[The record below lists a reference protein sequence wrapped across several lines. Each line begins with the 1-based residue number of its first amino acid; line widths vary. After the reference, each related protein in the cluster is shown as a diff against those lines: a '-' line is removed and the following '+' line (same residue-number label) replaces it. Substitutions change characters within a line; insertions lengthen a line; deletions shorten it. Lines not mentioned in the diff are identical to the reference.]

1 MRTVLLFRLDGNSI
15 DRADDERVGGL
26 DGGMW
31 LVLTVE
37 LICVPV
43 VVVLSGCDGN
53 IVTKWS
59 KEECWNV
66 V

>member
-1 MRTVLLFRLDGNSI
+1 MTVFLFRIDGISI

-43 VVVLSGCDGN
+43 VVVLRGCDGD
-53 IVTKWS
+53 IGT
-59 KEECWNV
+59 E
-66 V
+66 

>member
-1 MRTVLLFRLDGNSI
+1 MMTVFLFRLDGNSI

-26 DGGMW
+26 DGGMC

-43 VVVLSGCDGN
+43 VGVLRGCEGN
-53 IVTKWS
+53 IVTK
-59 KEECWNV
+59 
-66 V
+66 

>member
-1 MRTVLLFRLDGNSI
+1 MMTVLLFRLDGNSI

-53 IVTKWS
+53 IVTEWS